1 MTDDRDTDE
10 RRVVIRY
17 TDRRSMGDEPWGLR
31 DDAVMAR
38 SETDRTGAIL
48 SYDAE
53 GVLRR
58 AIVPTPDAITPSLI
72 HLPHGDEIAD
82 RLGRQPNR

>member
-1 MTDDRDTDE
+1 VFLSGD
-10 RRVVIRY
+10 
-17 TDRRSMGDEPWGLR
+17 TDRRSLGDEPWGLR
-31 DDAVMAR
+31 DDTVMAR

-48 SYDAE
+48 SFDAE

-58 AIVPTPDAITPSLI
+58 AIVPTLDVIVPSLT

-82 RLGRQPNR
+82 RLGAQTNR